1 MSKERESDLEKRLRK
16 VEKKDVAVSPYAM
29 PPHPRRTANRMVEK
43 CFDKCVDTLRSK
55 HLGEG
60 EIHCVENCTS
70 KYLEV
75 TNRMY
80 QRFQEIQEKEMKSQC
95 PVF

>member
-1 MSKERESDLEKRLRK
+1 
-16 VEKKDVAVSPYAM
+16 
-29 PPHPRRTANRMVEK
+29 MVEK

-60 EIHCVENCTS
+60 EIHCVENSTS

>member
-1 MSKERESDLEKRLRK
+1 MSKERESNLEKRLQN
-16 VEKKDVAVSPYAM
+16 VEKKDVAVLVCGMGADAC
-29 PPHPRRTANRMVEK
+29 RTANRMVEK

-60 EIHCVENCTS
+60 EISCVENCTS

-80 QRFQEIQEKEMKSQC
+80 QRFREIQEKEMKPQC
-95 PVF
+95 PVS